1 MREDIYNITKNIM
14 GVKDMKVL
22 FTENYGEEKFQ
33 KIRDLGYEVTYHREN
48 IVTNNEDTDSADI
61 LVTYDPFKTL
71 DISKMSKLKYIQT
84 SSVGVDQ
91 IPKEKL
97 LEREIII
104 ANNKGGYSIPMSEWI
119 VMYILQIY
127 KNSKKFYE
135 QQQNK
140 KWKMNFKMTEIY
152 GRKIGFIGTGT
163 IATEGAKRLKAF
175 GVEMWGVNTTGSDKK
190 YFDKC
195 FSTQDM
201 DNVFKECDVV
211 VCTIPATKDTI
222 GIINKDKFKIMKEDS
237 VFINVGRGNIVN
249 EEDLINYIDKFR
261 GVALDVFQK
270 EPLEEG
276 SKFWEF
282 DNATITPHNS
292 WVSDK
297 NHERNFNMIYNNL
310 KNYINEKPLHNL
322 VDVYKGY

>member
-1 MREDIYNITKNIM
+1 
-14 GVKDMKVL
+14 MKVL
-22 FTENYGEEKFQ
+22 FTINYGEEKF
-33 KIRDLGYEVTYHREN
+33 KRIRDLGYEVTYYSEN
-48 IVTNNEDTDSADI
+48 TVTNNEDTDSSHI
-61 LVTYDPFKTL
+61 LITYNPFKTL
-71 DISKMSKLKYIQT
+71 DISKIKNLKYIQT

-97 LEREIII
+97 LGRNIII
-104 ANNKGGYSIPMSEWI
+104 ANNKGGYSIPMGEWI

-135 QQQNK
+135 QQGDK
-140 KWKMNFKMTEIY
+140 KWKMNSDITEMC
-152 GRKIGFIGTGT
+152 GKKIGFIGTGT

-175 GVEMWGVNTTGSDKK
+175 DVEIWGVNTIGSDRE

-195 FSTQDM
+195 FATSEM

-222 GIINKDKFKIMKEDS
+222 GIINEDKFKVMKDKS
-237 VFINVGRGNIVN
+237 VFINLGRGNIVN

-261 GVALDVFQK
+261 GVALDVFQT
-270 EPLEEG
+270 EPLSDEN
-276 SKFWEF
+276 KLWEF
-282 DNATITPHNS
+282 DNVTVTPHNS

-297 NHERNFNMIYNNL
+297 NNDRNFEIIYKNL
-310 KNYINEKPLHNL
+310 KKYINKQPLNNIM
-322 VDVYKGY
+322 DINKGY